1 MDHHCPWMNNCV
13 GAGNLKHFIL
23 FLVYTWTGAAFSLLV
38 FGHNYFLCT
47 SEECAFSMVLVQLV
61 RAMTLIC
68 IGALLFTS
76 NILMTVMYTVMTGL
90 TTIDR
95 LKRKATNSLLESE
108 DEPIDPEDIFGIQ
121 GYWTW
126 PLPCDPV
133 FEDYDRVMGYSTTER
148 LLREQRDMEL
158 AHSKGFS
165 EV

>member
-1 MDHHCPWMNNCV
+1 
-13 GAGNLKHFIL
+13 
-23 FLVYTWTGAAFSLLV
+23 
-38 FGHNYFLCT
+38 
-47 SEECAFSMVLVQLV
+47 MVLVQLV